1 MNNTNAL
8 IIDTRFEGLK
18 VLIVYDSRSGN
29 TEKMAHSVA
38 EGAEAEGVI
47 VEVKKV
53 DEAAV
58 DDLPGV
64 DGLILGSP
72 VYYGLPSA
80 KIKEFVDLSVKYH
93 GKLDGKVGGAFASS
107 GGTHSGAE
115 TTIIAL
121 QEALLIH
128 GMVVQGT
135 SGRNHYGAASVG
147 APDDTDAETCR
158 KLGARV
164 AKLVKKLHG

>member
-1 MNNTNAL
+1 M
-8 IIDTRFEGLK
+8 K

-29 TEKMAHSVA
+29 TEKMAHAVA
-38 EGAEAEGVI
+38 EGVEAEGVGM
-47 VEVKKV
+47 EVKKV
-53 DEAAV
+53 DDATV
-58 DDLPGV
+58 DELPEV

-72 VYYGLPSA
+72 VYYGLPTA
-80 KIKEFVDLSVKYH
+80 KIKEFIDLSVKYH

-121 QEALLIH
+121 HEALLIH
-128 GMVVQGT
+128 GMVIQGT

-147 APDDTDAETCR
+147 APDDTEAETCR
-158 KLGARV
+158 ALGQRV